1 MNDLDLAALK
11 SQVNALQKWMSDL
24 AANVAALELQI
35 MAINERVNEH
45 EATQPQPIDIN
56 AATVSRLIS
65 GIEPGESP
73 TAAPVIPPG

>member
-24 AANVAALELQI
+24 AANLAALELQI

-45 EATQPQPIDIN
+45 EAIQ
-56 AATVSRLIS
+56 
-65 GIEPGESP
+65 
-73 TAAPVIPPG
+73 TAQQQADSQMDKVQNETLGSI